1 MIFEKLQEMLVNQL
15 GIDRDKVTPDAD
27 IIKDIGADSLDIVE
41 MLMDV
46 ENEWGI
52 TVDDDAVKDLHTI
65 GDIVK
70 YIENNKK

>member
-1 MIFEKLQEMLVNQL
+1 MVFEKLRDMLSEQL
-15 GIDRDKVTPDAD
+15 GLDKARITPESD
-27 IIKDIGADSLDIVE
+27 IVKDLGADSLEIVG

>member
-15 GIDRDKVTPDAD
+15 VFDNDILTPDFY
-27 IIKDIGADSLDIVE
+27 IIKVIGAESFDIVE
-41 MLMDV
+41 RLMDV